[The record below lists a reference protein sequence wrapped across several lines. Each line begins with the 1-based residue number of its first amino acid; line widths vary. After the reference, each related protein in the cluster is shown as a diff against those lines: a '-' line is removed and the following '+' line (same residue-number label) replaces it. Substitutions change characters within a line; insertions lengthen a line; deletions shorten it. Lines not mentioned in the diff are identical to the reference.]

1 MRYRSHMAE
10 QIGQPRTTM
19 APEGET
25 MQVTV
30 DASPYPAAPVRDTE
44 TVKLSH
50 LRLTFTPIALYVL
63 SAVLLLVRI
72 GGHPGY
78 NYNWESYTA
87 WEFFPFWDH
96 PTRHIFGLTDGLM
109 TDSGRSPLIILP
121 AWLGFQLGGVGL
133 TSLRVPIALLAALA
147 VPLLW
152 LVARRLTTPWIAT
165 LAAALLAITPAFLLY
180 ARTATL
186 VGISVAPA
194 LLTVY
199 ALLRVLQ
206 RPASWGWLIGL
217 QALLIANSFA
227 YAPIRFLW
235 PMSVALFLGEILWR
249 RGLRRRFVIACL
261 ATAIVLP
268 AVLIFID
275 KEPGHNPRRA
285 IKTYYNGR
293 GEQILSLRNDPA
305 GYKYYLHDPNDE
317 AAATEDDSS
326 TELALLLVKQNTKDL
341 ASLLLDRNTRPAI
354 TDYWNPH
361 GHLYPWFLVPFFLLG
376 MGASLWWMPHHVED
390 RLLLALFWGFSLP
403 MIVTSQVHI
412 GRLIFAMPFLF
423 VFVAIGIGLTAG
435 WLTSLAHHLGAAI
448 DQRLI
453 PIGLAVTL
461 LLVTGWSAWQG
472 YRIAANPSRDANIIT
487 QLLTAAPERH
497 AAHSDVA
504 LVMGGMNQAQVEAI
518 SVSGFRLD
526 LNGDYAFVNLAAG
539 EHAPTNDPRPTLYYG
554 GLLDQLNAPGAS
566 PLPCDTNY
574 YVDSSIQAQF
584 LGTLAASRASC
595 PAAPQIVALAR

>member
-1 MRYRSHMAE
+1 MTQRLGRH
-10 QIGQPRTTM
+10 QTKI

-30 DASPYPAAPVRDTE
+30 DASPYPTAPVRDTE

-50 LRLTFTPIALYVL
+50 RRLTFTPIALYVL
-63 SAVLLLVRI
+63 SAALLLVRI

-87 WEFFPFWDH
+87 WEFFSFWDH

-152 LVARRLTTPWIAT
+152 LVARRMTTPWIAT

-199 ALLRVLQ
+199 ALLRMLQ
-206 RPASWGWLIGL
+206 RPASWGWLIAL
-217 QALLIANSFA
+217 QALLIADSFA

-235 PMSVALFLGEILWR
+235 PLSVALFLAEILWR
-249 RGLRRRFVIACL
+249 RGLRWRFVIACL

-268 AVLIFID
+268 AVLIFVD

-305 GYKYYLHDPNDE
+305 GYKYYLHDPNAE
-317 AAATEDDSS
+317 AAAATDEDSS
-326 TELALLLVKQNTKDL
+326 TELALLLVKQNTRDL
-341 ASLLLDRNTRPAI
+341 AFLLLDHHTRPAI
-354 TDYWNPH
+354 TDYWNPR
-361 GHLYPWFLVPFFLLG
+361 GRLYPWFLVPFFLLG
-376 MGASLWWMPHHVED
+376 MGASLWRMPHHVED

-423 VFVAIGIGLTAG
+423 VFVAIGIGLMAG
-435 WLTSLAHHLGAAI
+435 WLTALAHHLGAAI

-472 YRIAANPSRDANIIT
+472 YRIPANPSRDANIIT
-487 QLLTAAPERH
+487 QLRTAAPDLSAVH
-497 AAHSDVA
+497 GNAA

-566 PLPCDTNY
+566 PVACDTRY
-574 YVDSSIQAQF
+574 YVDSTIQAQF
-584 LGTLAASRASC
+584 LDILAASRPGCSS
-595 PAAPQIVALAR
+595 PPQVVTLAN